1 MGRVRHVL
9 VGLWIAEYGLAVL
22 GIRAYRTFM
31 KTTLVLPQELVAA
44 LRERARAQGCSMS
57 SIAEQALSAHLLALE
72 DSSIPDL
79 KLPSFEVGELLVDI
93 ADREALEEAMERQ

>member
-1 MGRVRHVL
+1 M
-9 VGLWIAEYGLAVL
+9 EYGPTVFLV
-22 GIRAYRTFM
+22 

-72 DSSIPDL
+72 DQSIPDL
-79 KLPSFEVGELLVDI
+79 ILPTFEVGELLVDVD
-93 ADREALEEAMERQ
+93 DREALAEAMERS